1 MPLIIVVLG
10 ICLLLF
16 LILVLK
22 FNSFLSFVI
31 VSLAVAFGEGM
42 TLDKAITSIENGIG
56 NTMGFLVLILGLG
69 SMLGKLVSES
79 GAAQRITTRLVN
91 AFGLKH
97 IQLALML
104 TGFIVGVSLFYD
116 VGFFIMI
123 PLVFTVAASTGLPL
137 LYVGLPM
144 LAALS
149 VTHGYLPPHPAPTA
163 IVGVFHADFG
173 KTLVYGIIVAIPAIF
188 ISGPILS
195 KALSRTKIVAKPL
208 AEFLNQKVLTEE
220 EMPGFWISFFSA
232 LLPVLLITV
241 ATIAGFLLPV
251 DNVIRKVLGWIGN
264 PVLAMLLAVLFAIYT
279 LGLAR
284 GRKIVDIM
292 NSLAHSVTSIT
303 MIMLLIAGA
312 GALKQVLIDAG
323 VSTYIGGLLS
333 GTTVSPLLLGWLIAT
348 VLRFC
353 VGSATV
359 SGITTA
365 GIILPLVT
373 AGAVKPELMV
383 LAIGSGSLMFGHVN
397 DGGFWL
403 FKEYFNL
410 SIKDTLKTWCVMETS
425 IGIMGLIGVMAL
437 NLFVK

>member
-1 MPLIIVVLG
+1 MPLLIVILG
-10 ICLLLF
+10 IGLLLF

-22 FNSFLSFVI
+22 FNSFLSFII
-31 VSLAVAFGEGM
+31 VSLAVALAVKMHIE
-42 TLDKAITSIENGIG
+42 KAVVSIENGIG
-56 NTMGFLVLILGLG
+56 TTMGFLVLILGFG

-79 GAAQRITTRLVN
+79 GAAQRITSKLIT

-123 PLVFTVAASTGLPL
+123 PLIFTVAASTGLPL

-163 IVGVFHADFG
+163 INVLFHADLG
-173 KTLVYGIIVAIPAIF
+173 KTMVYGIIVAIPAII
-188 ISGPILS
+188 ISGPVLS
-195 KALSRTKIVAKPL
+195 KVLSRIEAKPL
-208 AEFLNQKVLTEE
+208 AEFVNQKALTEA
-220 EMPGFWISFFSA
+220 EMPGFWVSFFSS
-232 LLPVLLITV
+232 LMPVLLISCS
-241 ATIAGFLLPV
+241 TIAGFLLAE
-251 DNVIRKVLGWIGN
+251 DNFIRKVLGFVGN
-264 PVLAMLLAVLFAIYT
+264 PVIAMLLSVLFATYT

-284 GRKIVDIM
+284 GRKIPDIM

-312 GALKQVLIDAG
+312 GALKQVLVDGG
-323 VSTYIGGLLS
+323 VSKYIGELLS
-333 GTTVSPLLLGWLIAT
+333 QSALSPLFLGWLIAT

-359 SGITTA
+359 AGITTA
-365 GIILPLVT
+365 GIVLPLVT
-373 AGAVKPELMV
+373 GGAVVPELMV

-410 SIKDTLKTWCVMETS
+410 SIKDTMKTWVVMETS
-425 IGIMGLIGVMAL
+425 IGITGLIGVMIL
-437 NLFVK
+437 SLFVK

>member
-1 MPLIIVVLG
+1 MPLLIVILG
-10 ICLLLF
+10 IGLLLF

-31 VSLAVAFGEGM
+31 VSLVVALAEGM
-42 TLDKAITSIENGIG
+42 TIDKAVVSIENGIG
-56 NTMGFLVLILGLG
+56 TTMGFLVLILGFG
-69 SMLGKLVSES
+69 AMLGKLVSES
-79 GAAQRITTRLVN
+79 GAAQRITSKLIG

-163 IVGVFHADFG
+163 ITAMLHADLG
-173 KTLVYGIIVAIPAIF
+173 KTMVYGIIVAIPAII
-188 ISGPILS
+188 ISGPVLSKILS
-195 KALSRTKIVAKPL
+195 RIEAKPL
-208 AEFLNQKVLTEE
+208 SEFVNQKALTNE
-220 EMPGFWISFFSA
+220 EMPGFWVSFFSS
-232 LLPVLLITV
+232 LLPVILISLS
-241 ATIAGFLLPV
+241 TIAGFLLPQ
-251 DNVIRKVLGWIGN
+251 DNMVRKVIGYVGN
-264 PVLAMLLAVLFAIYT
+264 PVIAMLLSVLFAVYT
-279 LGLAR
+279 LGLSR
-284 GRKIVDIM
+284 GRKIPDIM

-312 GALKQVLIDAG
+312 GALKQVLVDSG
-323 VSTYIGGLLS
+323 VSQYIGGLLS
-333 GTTVSPLLLGWLIAT
+333 QSSLSPLFLGWLIAT
-348 VLRFC
+348 ILRFC

-359 SGITTA
+359 AGITTA
-365 GIILPLVT
+365 GIVLPLVSG
-373 AGAVKPELMV
+373 GAVIPELMV

-410 SIKDTLKTWCVMETS
+410 SIKDTMKTWVVMETS
-425 IGIMGLIGVMAL
+425 IGITGLIGVMIL
-437 NLFVK
+437 SLFIKQG